1 MNVSA
6 TLSIFRLIRDPAL
19 CLPHHTVPTF
29 QQLPVPIS
37 QAFSKKEASS
47 SNAGA
52 PAKAV
57 DIRAV
62 VLDKDNCFA
71 APGENHVHPPYEEKL
86 KELREAYPGAK
97 LLIVSNSAGTRYS
110 DPGGRQVQTH
120 PDLISLASAQEID
133 SLRYAR
139 GPTLTTLTQ
148 LQASVLEESTG
159 IPVLRHATKKPGTY
173 PSILEYFTDSRNG
186 ASSGVTHAS
195 QIVVVGDRL
204 FTDVMM
210 ANMMGSWSIWVRN
223 GVVQEHGLVH
233 MPWWSRVSSTEL
245 SLLFRLALNR
255 RSTDDAWRPC
265 SLFEQNIGSKHISG
279 VADTNLNIQGRAWP
293 TRLDDAVQ
301 HIRSDVQRCRVKT
314 MQGRGTCNGSSSQ
327 RRPDTT
333 LKTDDSRPVVEESD
347 RATKRDM
354 ERQPDTSE
362 HLIQSRNKT

>member
-29 QQLPVPIS
+29 QHLPVPLS

-47 SNAGA
+47 PNAA
-52 PAKAV
+52 AAAASAAATKAV

-97 LLIVSNSAGTRYS
+97 LLIVSNSAGTKYS
-110 DPGGRQVQTH
+110 DPGGRQA
-120 PDLISLASAQEID
+120 SL
-133 SLRYAR
+133 
-139 GPTLTTLTQ
+139 
-148 LQASVLEESTG
+148 LEESTG

-186 ASSGVTHAS
+186 AASSSSTGVTHAS

-210 ANMMGSWSIWVRN
+210 ANMMGSWSIWVKN
-223 GVVQEHGLVH
+223 GVVQEHGLFVRIEH
-233 MPWWSRVSSTEL
+233 RLEAYLRSRGYE
-245 SLLFRLALNR
+245 
-255 RSTDDAWRPC
+255 P
-265 SLFEQNIGSKHISG
+265 QQPGSG
-279 VADTNLNIQGRAWP
+279 LVNPFD
-293 TRLDDAVQ
+293 
-301 HIRSDVQRCRVKT
+301 
-314 MQGRGTCNGSSSQ
+314 
-327 RRPDTT
+327 
-333 LKTDDSRPVVEESD
+333 
-347 RATKRDM
+347 
-354 ERQPDTSE
+354 
-362 HLIQSRNKT
+362 

>member
-29 QQLPVPIS
+29 QHLPVPLS

-47 SNAGA
+47 PNAA
-52 PAKAV
+52 AAAAAATKAV

-97 LLIVSNSAGTRYS
+97 LLIVSNSAGTKYS
-110 DPGGRQVQTH
+110 DPGGRQVQNASR
-120 PDLISLASAQEID
+120 PDLN
-133 SLRYAR
+133 RFRAR
-139 GPTLTTLTQ
+139 NTHLSVIEDEPTLTSSTPP
-148 LQASVLEESTG
+148 QASLLEESTG

-186 ASSGVTHAS
+186 AASSSSAGVTHAS

-210 ANMMGSWSIWVRN
+210 ANMMGSWSIWVKN
-223 GVVQEHGLVH
+223 GVVQEHGLVCIYIH
-233 MPWWSRVSSTEL
+233 APGDHESRIHGTLQRSFRV
-245 SLLFRLALNR
+245 LL
-255 RSTDDAWRPC
+255 
-265 SLFEQNIGSKHISG
+265 
-279 VADTNLNIQGRAWP
+279 
-293 TRLDDAVQ
+293 
-301 HIRSDVQRCRVKT
+301 
-314 MQGRGTCNGSSSQ
+314 
-327 RRPDTT
+327 
-333 LKTDDSRPVVEESD
+333 
-347 RATKRDM
+347 
-354 ERQPDTSE
+354 
-362 HLIQSRNKT
+362 